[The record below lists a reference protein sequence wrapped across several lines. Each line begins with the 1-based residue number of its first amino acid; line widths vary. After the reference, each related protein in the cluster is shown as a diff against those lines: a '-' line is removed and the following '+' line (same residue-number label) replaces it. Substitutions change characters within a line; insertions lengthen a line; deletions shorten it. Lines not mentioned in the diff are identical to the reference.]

1 MEQNILWNKAIA
13 YLISLFNFNQIR
25 RRDSTA
31 SSSTLVDDITG
42 EILFKKTD
50 YGDTEALIFSTR
62 LFDAIDT
69 LLHDANKK
77 VALAAATAVFVMLR
91 SFQRPLKQ
99 SVQAAKD
106 RAETV
111 LRARMSGRNRPDRY
125 MAAQCLALDGICE
138 TGVVNVL
145 LESYFQSTEQLT
157 KQQVSKTLSELSCY
171 HVFTLLSIFFFA
183 LVCLPKQS

>member
-1 MEQNILWNKAIA
+1 MEIS
-13 YLISLFNFNQIR
+13 YLISLFNCNQIR

-50 YGDTEALIFSTR
+50 YGDIEALIFSTR

-69 LLHDANKK
+69 LLHDVNQK

-171 HVFTLLSIFFFA
+171 HVFTLLSMFFFVA
-183 LVCLPKQS
+183 FVCLP